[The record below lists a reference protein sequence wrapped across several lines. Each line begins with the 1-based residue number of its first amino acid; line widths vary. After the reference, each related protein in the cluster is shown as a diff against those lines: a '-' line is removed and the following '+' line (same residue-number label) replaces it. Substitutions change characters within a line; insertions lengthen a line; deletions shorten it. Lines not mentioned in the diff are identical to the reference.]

1 MDFIVNKYV
10 DLEKR
15 LMLSEYKMNKD
26 KKKIKRITNDLYEE
40 CEGTPESKILQQQTK
55 PVITDDNFESKLKGI
70 IEEPDLEENN
80 ENKQTDKQMQNDIQP
95 KQYEPSFKLVSKKR
109 K

>member
-1 MDFIVNKYV
+1 MDLIVHKYV

-15 LMLSEYKMNKD
+15 LMLSEYKRNKD

-40 CEGTPESKILQQQTK
+40 YEDKTPHSESTQQPK

-70 IEEPDLEENN
+70 IDDNIEDNKDNKNKSEN
-80 ENKQTDKQMQNDIQP
+80 Q
-95 KQYEPSFKLVSKKR
+95 QYEPSFILISRRR

>member
-15 LMLSEYKMNKD
+15 LIISEYKMNKD

-40 CEGTPESKILQQQTK
+40 DNTIDKQDK
-55 PVITDDNFESKLKGI
+55 PIETQDKPIIIDDDFENKVKGI
-70 IEEPDLEENN
+70 IDDNKNTEN
-80 ENKQTDKQMQNDIQP
+80 EKQDDNQQFS
-95 KQYEPSFKLVSKKR
+95 PSFEFISKRR